1 MTCSHCGKDLDVDSQ
16 FCRYCGY
23 SISQSGTRRLMRR
36 PSHGR
41 IAGVC
46 AGIAEY
52 FDTDVTI
59 VRLLWIVLSIVPG
72 GFVGGILAYLAAWI
86 VMPDAGVATHAD
98 PDRGAAR
105 LTRSVTDRKIAGVCG
120 GLAEYLRIDATLVRL
135 VWAVLSIVPGAIVG
149 GVIAYLLAWFI
160 MPVRDIVSRVPSG
173 PSDPMG
179 ATSATA

>member
-1 MTCSHCGKDLDVDSQ
+1 MTCSHCGKDVDVDSQ
-16 FCRYCGY
+16 FCRHCGQPT
-23 SISQSGTRRLMRR
+23 SAVRPRRLMRQSSR
-36 PSHGR
+36 GR

-86 VMPDAGVATHAD
+86 VMPDAGVSARAVAE
-98 PDRGAAR
+98 PCAGR

-135 VWAVLSIVPGAIVG
+135 VWAVLSIVPGAVVG
-149 GVIAYLLAWFI
+149 GALAYVMAWFI
-160 MPVRDIVSRVPSG
+160 MPEHSSAPI
-173 PSDPMG
+173 G
-179 ATSATA
+179 ASSATA

>member
-16 FCRYCGY
+16 FCRHCGQPT
-23 SISQSGTRRLMRR
+23 SVVRPRRLLRQSSR
-36 PSHGR
+36 GR

-86 VMPDAGVATHAD
+86 VIPDAGASLAVAD
-98 PDRGAAR
+98 PSAGR
-105 LTRSVTDRKIAGVCG
+105 LTRSGTDRKIAGVCG

-135 VWAVLSIVPGAIVG
+135 AWAVLSIVPGAIVG
-149 GVIAYLLAWFI
+149 GVVAYVLAWFI
-160 MPVRDIVSRVPSG
+160 MPERSNAPL
-173 PSDPMG
+173 G
-179 ATSATA
+179 ASSATAS